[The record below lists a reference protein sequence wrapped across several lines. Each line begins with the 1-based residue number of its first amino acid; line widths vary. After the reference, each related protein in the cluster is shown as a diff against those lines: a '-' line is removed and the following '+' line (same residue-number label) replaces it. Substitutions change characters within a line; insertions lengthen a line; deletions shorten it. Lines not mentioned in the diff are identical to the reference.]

1 MVLLHILILSGTLT
15 LSGRYFDA
23 LCIRAGTFTNI
34 PFLYNAVFAMAIIM
48 PVLASLTIDY

>member
-1 MVLLHILILSGTLT
+1 MVLLHILILSGTFT
-15 LSGRYFDA
+15 LSRRYFDA

-48 PVLASLTIDY
+48 PV